1 MVHTN
6 KRHIVYDQGCAAFA
20 LVCLL
25 AVALFGA
32 CASSKG
38 DDEARGAF
46 QSGNYAAAARSTQKQ
61 IKTGVGQVDKK
72 LDAAILLH
80 YAKAWQKSADAFN
93 QTDRDIEAA
102 FTKSISRGVASAAF
116 NENADEY
123 SGNIYEYLLL
133 NAFNCLNYYALGD
146 LDEALVEI
154 RKIENKQKQYVA
166 RYGELALAADED
178 EGGKEAD
185 AASKTMNVDLRSVR
199 QSTPRRPTEDDVYKD
214 SAFAHYLA
222 TLLYLEDASGTPEL
236 HAREY
241 AAINAGFECASL
253 DEDFAIPEGKGRLD
267 FLSLSGKIVERREGV
282 IYFPPFAAGGTP
294 LFITS
299 LRIGDVV
306 IPAFRLKYVW
316 PYVPEDETG
325 TLVRPPDFINRVR
338 VSVCAGAKYSAKARE
353 VARADL
359 KLVEWFDAAVQK
371 DVALKARGEFNKSK
385 WRSTTKKAAA
395 VTAAA
400 ALIQATPENFRVLAE
415 IAATKS
421 LDAVDLA
428 ETADIRQCRYF
439 PALACGGGFSLGEGV
454 YSARVEYFD
463 ARGIQAG
470 AETFDALEVQSGRI
484 TLVESVCAR

>member
-1 MVHTN
+1 MAFVPL
-6 KRHIVYDQGCAAFA
+6 VVVCAA
-20 LVCLL
+20 
-25 AVALFGA
+25 AVLCVVS

-46 QSGNYAAAARSTQKQ
+46 QVGNYTAAARSTQKQ
-61 IKTGVGQVDKK
+61 IKKGVGQVDKK

-80 YAKAWQKSADAFN
+80 YAKAYQKSADAFN

-133 NAFNCLNYYALGD
+133 NAFNCLNYYAMGD

-154 RKIENKQKQYVA
+154 RKIENKQKEYVA

-178 EGGKEAD
+178 EGGKEAE
-185 AASKTMNVDLRSVR
+185 AASKTMNVDLHSVR
-199 QSTPRRPTEDDVYKD
+199 QSTPRKPTEDDIYKD

-222 TLLYLEDASGTPEL
+222 ALLYLEDASGTPEL
-236 HAREY
+236 HARQY
-241 AAINAGFECASL
+241 AALNAGFECASL
-253 DEDFAIPEGKGRLD
+253 DEDFAIPQGKGRLD
-267 FLSLSGKIVERREGV
+267 FVSLSGKIVERREGV

-325 TLVRPPDFINRVR
+325 TLVRPADFINCVR
-338 VSVCAGAKYSAKARE
+338 VSVCEGEKYSSKAHE
-353 VARADL
+353 VARAEL
-359 KLVEWFDAAVQK
+359 KLVEWFDEAVQK
-371 DVALKARGEFNKSK
+371 DVALKARGEFNKSI

-428 ETADIRQCRYF
+428 ETADTRQCRYF
-439 PALACGGGFSLGEGV
+439 PALACGGGFSLDEGV

-463 ARGIQAG
+463 ARGRQAG
-470 AETFDALEVQSGRI
+470 SETFDALEVKAGRI
-484 TLVESVCAR
+484 KLVETVCAR

>member
-1 MVHTN
+1 MLQSN
-6 KRHIVYDQGCAAFA
+6 KRHIVHTQGCAAFA
-20 LVCLL
+20 LVCAVGVVLL
-25 AVALFGA
+25 VA

-38 DDEARGAF
+38 EDEARGAF
-46 QSGNYAAAARSTQKQ
+46 QVGNYTAAAKSVQKQ
-61 IKTGVGQVDKK
+61 IKKGVGQVDKK

-80 YAKAWQKSADAFN
+80 YARSWQKSADAFN

-133 NAFNCLNYYALGD
+133 NAFNCLNYYALGE

-166 RYGELALAADED
+166 RYGELALAVDDED
-178 EGGKEAD
+178 EDEVS

-199 QSTPRRPTEDDVYKD
+199 QSTPRRPTEEDVYKD

-222 TLLYLEDASGTPEL
+222 ALLYLEDKSGTPEL
-236 HAREY
+236 HARQYE
-241 AAINAGFECASL
+241 AINAGFECATL
-253 DEDFAIPEGKGRLD
+253 DEDFAIPQGKGRLD

-316 PYVPEDETG
+316 PYVPEDADG
-325 TLVRPPDFINRVR
+325 ILVRPADFINRVR
-338 VSVCAGAKYSAKARE
+338 VSVCEGEKYSSKAHE
-353 VARADL
+353 VARAEL
-359 KLVEWFDAAVQK
+359 KLVEWFDEAVQK
-371 DVALKARGEFNKSK
+371 DVALKARGEFNKSI

-439 PALACGGGFSLGEGV
+439 PALACAGGFSLDEGV

-463 ARGIQAG
+463 ARGLQAG
-470 AETFDALEVQSGRI
+470 SETFDALEVRAGRI
-484 TLVESVCAR
+484 KLVESVCAR